1 MFRNDTLIVSKRII
15 AAHQLANMMEAN
27 GFFPKVEHN
36 NHVCRAIVKT
46 PLSVLITDID
56 DPDIRGLEIARWHLA
71 HRPELAWFALCSGGN
86 VATMQEARLLMAGG
100 FFFLSESGLALDSKR
115 GAAQFLHGNHG
126 SAIHH
131 GMNTCGHI
139 KNIPH
144 RPMIATFQPY
154 YT

>member
-27 GFFPKVEHN
+27 GFSPKVEHN
-36 NHVCRAIVKT
+36 DHACRTGVKA

-56 DPDIRGLEIARWHLA
+56 DPDVRGLEIARWHLA
-71 HRPELAWFALCSGGN
+71 HSPELAWFALCSGAN
-86 VATMQEARLLMAGG
+86 TTSMQQARSLMAGG

-115 GAAQFLHGNHG
+115 GAAQFLYGNQG
-126 SAIHH
+126 TAVHH
-131 GMNTCGHI
+131 NMNAREYI

-144 RPMIATFQPY
+144 RPMIASFQPY